1 MKRLLT
7 LTLIASGLASP
18 LSAFDLDINRSEAL
32 ERIGVFTVSD
42 LSVGVT
48 GLVSVNFVC
57 GLEGDLYVYNMV
69 LKGDRKF
76 TFFEIELQPNGE
88 FALTF
93 VNNNWEAEPI
103 NTVTATELTF
113 GNCNPRTIEL
123 VDGIFPVG
131 SVDGFTSYS
140 DWIDHMLTT
149 YEIDDR

>member
-18 LSAFDLDINRSEAL
+18 MSAFDLDINRSEAL

-88 FALTF
+88 FALNF
-93 VNNNWEAEPI
+93 VNNNWEAEPN
-103 NTVTATELTF
+103 NTVTASALMF
-113 GNCNPRTIEL
+113 GNCNPSTIEL
-123 VDGIFPVG
+123 LDGIFPVA

-140 DWIDHMLTT
+140 EWIDHMLTT